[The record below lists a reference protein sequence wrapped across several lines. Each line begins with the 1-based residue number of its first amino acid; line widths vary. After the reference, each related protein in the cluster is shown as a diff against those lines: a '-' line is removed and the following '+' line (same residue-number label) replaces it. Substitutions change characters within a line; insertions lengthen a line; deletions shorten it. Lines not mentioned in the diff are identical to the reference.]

1 MENSEVRN
9 AKAIEMKS
17 YLIIVFGILIFSCN
31 ESENERKSYIKK
43 NIIGK
48 WCGFGG
54 IKPILDFT
62 SDSIYYY
69 DRNKAYSY
77 EITNGDII
85 INFPEHTGRLRNVSI
100 KNDTLTFFDD
110 LPEPIK
116 AIKLKD

>member
-1 MENSEVRN
+1 
-9 AKAIEMKS
+9 MKS

-62 SDSIYYY
+62 SDSI
-69 DRNKAYSY
+69 
-77 EITNGDII
+77 
-85 INFPEHTGRLRNVSI
+85 

>member
-100 KNDTLTFFDD
+100 KNDFVALGVN
-110 LPEPIK
+110 L
-116 AIKLKD
+116 